1 MTREEFIKYLD
12 RYEYSYRMEGNKIV
26 VTHKSAYFRDIDSL
40 PSGVEFRNRGDVD
53 LEYITSISPGVEFR
67 NGGDV
72 NLSSLPSLPSGVKF
86 NNGGDVNLG
95 SLTSIS
101 PGVVFENRCNIWLDS
116 LPSIPPGVGFK
127 NEGNID
133 LSSLMGDWFED
144 WKGNI
149 EGINPPRLLDKMVS
163 FGLFNKRR

>member
-1 MTREEFIKYLD
+1 MTRGAFIKYLD
-12 RYEYSYRMEGNKIV
+12 LYEYYYRMEGNKIV
-26 VTHKSAYFRDIDSL
+26 ITKENVYFQGDSL
-40 PSGVEFRNRGDVD
+40 PSDVVFRNRGDVS
-53 LEYITSISPGVEFR
+53 LTSVTSISPGVEF
-67 NGGDV
+67 NNLGDIWLDSLET
-72 NLSSLPSLPSGVKF
+72 LSSGVKF

-95 SLTSIS
+95 ALTSIS
-101 PGVVFENRCNIWLDS
+101 PDVVFGNRGSVWLDS

>member
-1 MTREEFIKYLD
+1 MTREAFIKYLD
-12 RYEYSYRMEGNKIV
+12 LYEYSYRMEGNKIV
-26 VTHKSAYFRDIDSL
+26 ITEENVYFAGTSL
-40 PSGVEFRNRGDVD
+40 PSGVVFRNRGDISLTEV
-53 LEYITSISPGVEFR
+53 TSISPGVEF
-67 NGGDV
+67 NNLGDIWLDSLET
-72 NLSSLPSLPSGVKF
+72 LSSGVKF
-86 NNGGDVNLG
+86 NNGGDINLG
-95 SLTSIS
+95 ALTSIS
-101 PGVVFENRCNIWLDS
+101 PGVVFENRGSVHLDS